1 MRGNTPNTSDRVDP
15 SAAAYNAQVKAQNDA
30 VAGLS
35 PDQLDMSTGGMDM
48 SGAPAR
54 DRMDMMRG
62 AKAAQDYA
70 SANQDPGMM
79 SRLMDSLSS
88 SPLGLLG
95 RSAANAAG
103 NSLPGLGEGVSR
115 TALSA
120 LDAAGNLNAP
130 SVGGMA
136 RSALNAGT
144 SPVLGGINS
153 LGELI
158 NSLMSS
164 QQASAAPTPTPGGA
178 SPVPASQ
185 QDASLMD
192 QSGMGALAQARLAL
206 QPGGGASAAPGGSG
220 LMNTIG
226 SALNDAGGAASN
238 FLRAAPGALRD
249 AAGAAPSAL
258 AAAPGAIRDLMQSL
272 GGQAVSA
279 FGGGAPGAS
288 TGSLVRGGG
297 SAPLGLP
304 AGASMGGATPL
315 TAAGGA
321 LANMQNIVAAARGA
335 PQLPPQTAAAVKALT
350 AGGGAPAAAQA
361 YNAPQGPA
369 GPQGPQ
375 GGAFTQRM
383 NAPLN
388 APSAAP
394 VAPITPAAV
403 GAARGPGPAASAG
416 PAPGAYVAPKPVTP
430 APDIPVTPASTAAAK
445 AGQPNPDGPLAGS
458 PPQAVQSTLASNG
471 FHISGRTWNT
481 IIDIGAGL
489 MAHADRPGLMP
500 FGLALQDATKNM
512 NAQDAASVTHAIEL
526 KKINAQIAQ
535 AQASLA
541 VTAQNH
547 LLTHADKEALM
558 AQNAELARER
568 MANQQI
574 LMGMGLGTK
583 QDLAT
588 AALERSA
595 AATTNAQTA
604 QTNAQTAA
612 SAEFDK
618 ALSQSR
624 ENLKMIPGGA
634 AGLTAEQLRVQTM
647 VPLAAQY
654 GSRADV
660 QEAMKIRSDM
670 DETTKA
676 SILPSAGAQRRN
688 PADVNVLR
696 AKYLLPPISLT
707 GP

>member
-1 MRGNTPNTSDRVDP
+1 
-15 SAAAYNAQVKAQNDA
+15 
-30 VAGLS
+30 
-35 PDQLDMSTGGMDM
+35 
-48 SGAPAR
+48 
-54 DRMDMMRG
+54 
-62 AKAAQDYA
+62 
-70 SANQDPGMM
+70 
-79 SRLMDSLSS
+79 
-88 SPLGLLG
+88 
-95 RSAANAAG
+95 
-103 NSLPGLGEGVSR
+103 
-115 TALSA
+115 
-120 LDAAGNLNAP
+120 
-130 SVGGMA
+130 
-136 RSALNAGT
+136 
-144 SPVLGGINS
+144 
-153 LGELI
+153 
-158 NSLMSS
+158 
-164 QQASAAPTPTPGGA
+164 
-178 SPVPASQ
+178 
-185 QDASLMD
+185 
-192 QSGMGALAQARLAL
+192 
-206 QPGGGASAAPGGSG
+206 
-220 LMNTIG
+220 
-226 SALNDAGGAASN
+226 
-238 FLRAAPGALRD
+238 
-249 AAGAAPSAL
+249 
-258 AAAPGAIRDLMQSL
+258 
-272 GGQAVSA
+272 
-279 FGGGAPGAS
+279 
-288 TGSLVRGGG
+288 
-297 SAPLGLP
+297 
-304 AGASMGGATPL
+304 
-315 TAAGGA
+315 
-321 LANMQNIVAAARGA
+321 
-335 PQLPPQTAAAVKALT
+335 
-350 AGGGAPAAAQA
+350 
-361 YNAPQGPA
+361 
-369 GPQGPQ
+369 
-375 GGAFTQRM
+375 
-383 NAPLN
+383 
-388 APSAAP
+388 
-394 VAPITPAAV
+394 
-403 GAARGPGPAASAG
+403 
-416 PAPGAYVAPKPVTP
+416 
-430 APDIPVTPASTAAAK
+430 
-445 AGQPNPDGPLAGS
+445 
-458 PPQAVQSTLASNG
+458 
-471 FHISGRTWNT
+471 
-481 IIDIGAGL
+481 

-707 GP
+707 GR